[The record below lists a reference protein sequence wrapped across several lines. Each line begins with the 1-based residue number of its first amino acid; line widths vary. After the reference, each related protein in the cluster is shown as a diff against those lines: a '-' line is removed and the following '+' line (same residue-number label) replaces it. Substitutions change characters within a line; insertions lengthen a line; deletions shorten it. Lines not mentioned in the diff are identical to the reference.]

1 MKKSSL
7 VLLLFF
13 ATLVV
18 NGQSRFYTKN
28 GKVSFNATSSLE
40 KIEATTEKA
49 TSILDMSTGALEFS
63 VLMKAFNFE
72 KALMQEHFN
81 ENYMESDKYPKSVF
95 KGTIVNLS
103 TLDLKKDGTFPVKIK
118 GTLTMHGETK
128 DVLADGSL
136 TIKEGALVAGK
147 SDFKVV
153 LEDYKI
159 EIPSLVKDKI
169 AREVKISVD
178 ANYTLLKSS

>member
-81 ENYMESDKYPKSVF
+81 ENYMESDKYPKGVF